1 MKSDDY
7 ADLNHLGDEMA
18 PQRGRA
24 LAAAAVTLLASPALA
39 KPIEAVL
46 RLEGHGTM
54 AELAEAVSDPLSPRF
69 QQFYSTD
76 EIRDAIGPWDAEY
89 QTLLHSLRH
98 AGIRVVSESPTHLLL
113 TVLAERSVLETVFAG
128 NLAETMQ
135 PVVAVSGLRS
145 PRRSR
150 PRHRLH
156 DESREPF
163 AQAKAAG
170 TTLARIRT
178 LYGFDA
184 LYKAG
189 LTGAGQHIA
198 IATYDGFNLSDVT
211 AYYTKQNLSPVPK
224 IDQVTFNGAAPINA
238 ASAVETELDA
248 EFSGALA
255 PGAQVHVFTSAHN
268 DDAGEL
274 QMFTAILD
282 DARAKVINYS
292 WGDCESRLAAAHRAD
307 MDPVFLRAV
316 AQGVNVMVASG
327 DSGSDCLQDGSVMAD
342 WPAAHPAVVAI
353 GGTRLGTSTTKLSE
367 TGWTGSGG
375 GISTMWPLP
384 TWQAGLGR
392 AYVRRS
398 YPDVAFN
405 ADPKSGQAAW
415 VRDGTTTPAYEVIG
429 GTSIAA
435 PQWSAFLALVGE
447 ARAKAG
453 KSTLG
458 FLNPIVY
465 RMSAT
470 DRAAAFDDV
479 KSGSNGAYSSA
490 AGWDA
495 VTGFGGLHADVLLKY
510 LQAQ

>member
-1 MKSDDY
+1 MTTRV
-7 ADLNHLGDEMA
+7 AW
-18 PQRGRA
+18 RA
-24 LAAAAVTLLASPALA
+24 AGLVGGVLLSGLASA
-39 KPIEAVL
+39 KPVEAVL
-46 RLEGHGTM
+46 RLEGHGSM
-54 AELAEAVSDPLSPRF
+54 AELAAAVSDPWSPRF
-69 QQFYSTD
+69 QQFYTPD
-76 EIRDAIGPWDAEY
+76 EIRDAIGPWEAEY
-89 QTLLHSLRH
+89 HTLLHALH
-98 AGIRVVSESPTHLLL
+98 AAGVRVVRESPTRLML
-113 TVLAERSVLETVFAG
+113 TVVADRAVLETLFSG
-128 NLAETMQ
+128 DLARTMQ

-150 PRHRLH
+150 PRHRVH
-156 DESREPF
+156 
-163 AQAKAAG
+163 AAEMTPMATARASG
-170 TTLARIRT
+170 TSLATIRK

-189 LTGAGQHIA
+189 LSGKGQHIA
-198 IATYDGFNLSDVT
+198 IATYDGFHLDDVA
-211 AYYTKQNLSPVPK
+211 AYWAKQGLKPAPTV
-224 IDQVTFNGAAPINA
+224 DQISFNGTAALDA
-238 ASAVETELDA
+238 GSAVETELDA
-248 EFSGALA
+248 EFAGALA
-255 PGAQVHVFTSAHN
+255 PQAQIHVFASAHN

-282 DARAKVINYS
+282 DGRAHVVNYS
-292 WGDCESRLAAAHRAD
+292 WGDCESRLAKAHQAD

-316 AQGVNVMVASG
+316 AQGVNIMVASG
-327 DSGSDCLQDGSVMAD
+327 DSGSDCLENGSVMPD
-342 WPAAHPAVVAI
+342 WPAAHPAVVAV

-375 GISTMWPLP
+375 GVSRIWPLP

-415 VRDGTTTPAYEVIG
+415 VRDGTTSPAYEVIG

-447 ARAKAG
+447 ARAAAG
-453 KSTLG
+453 KAPVG

-470 DRAAAFDDV
+470 ERGAAFDDV
-479 KSGSNGAYSSA
+479 KKGSNGAYASA
-490 AGWDA
+490 TGWDA
-495 VTGFGGLHADVLLKY
+495 VTGFGGLHADALLKY
-510 LQAQ
+510 LKAL